1 MNGVHDMGGAHGYGA
16 VEPGDAEPFHDDWE
30 RRVFGITLAAGGHLR
45 SNLDRGRYELEMLP
59 PRDYLAGYFERWFAR
74 LLKAGAALGFIDD
87 AARAAIDSG
96 QAPPSVSRDHEPLPA
111 AALRRVARSGRPVSR
126 TIERPATFA
135 VGDTVR
141 ARNIHPPTHTRLP
154 RYVRGK
160 TGTVV
165 AWHGAHVFPD
175 SNAEQE
181 GENPQH
187 LYSVRFQATVLWG
200 PDAPARDSVIL
211 DLFEPYLEAPA

>member
-1 MNGVHDMGGAHGYGA
+1 MNGIHDMGGTHGYGA

-74 LLKAGAALGFIDD
+74 LIKAGVALGFIDAD
-87 AARAAIDSG
+87 ARAAIERG
-96 QAPPSVSRDHEPLPA
+96 AAPTAVPRDHEPLPA
-111 AALRRVARSGRPVSR
+111 AALRHVARTGRPVSR
-126 TIERPATFA
+126 PTGRAAAFS
-135 VGDTVR
+135 VGDAVR
-141 ARNIHPPTHTRLP
+141 ARNMHPRTHTRLP
-154 RYVRGK
+154 GYVRAK

-175 SNAEQE
+175 SNAEHDD
-181 GENPQH
+181 ENPQH
-187 LYSVRFQATVLWG
+187 LYSVSFRATVLWG
-200 PDAPARDSVIL
+200 PDAPERDSVIL
-211 DLFEPYLEAPA
+211 DLFEPYLEAPP